1 MFFLKKT
8 TLIPCNNHVILK
20 VVVEEIIMIALQ
32 IQDIK
37 NFMGKLLLSQTFDN
51 FLLVEGSV
59 TTYNTFRI
67 EGRVHKDFFTPEEID
82 EKQLESR
89 EFSLWKEV
97 KPFCLELIKG
107 KKTPLGFKFTFQ
119 LSKENTAKLLT
130 SSGITSIQPE
140 NVSGLLLNVRYDSNG
155 LQVITATNLSLFTLD
170 KTLEHAWD
178 DMVKRFLK
186 QQEIS
191 FL

>member
-1 MFFLKKT
+1 
-8 TLIPCNNHVILK
+8 
-20 VVVEEIIMIALQ
+20 MIALQ

-37 NFMGKLLLSQTFDN
+37 IFMNKLLLAQTFDN
-51 FLLVEGSV
+51 FLLVEGNI

-67 EGRVHKDFFTPEEID
+67 EGRVHKDFYTEEEIE
-82 EKQLESR
+82 EKGLENR

-130 SSGITSIQPE
+130 SAGITSLLPE
-140 NVSGLLLNVRYDSNG
+140 NVSGLLLNVRYDNG
-155 LQVITATNLSLFTLD
+155 ALNVITATNLNLFTLD
-170 KTLEHAWD
+170 KSLEHAWD

>member
-1 MFFLKKT
+1 M
-8 TLIPCNNHVILK
+8 V
-20 VVVEEIIMIALQ
+20 ALQ

-37 NFMGKLLLSQTFDN
+37 IFMNKLLLSQTFDN
-51 FLLVEGSV
+51 FLLVEGSI

-67 EGRVHKDFFTPEEID
+67 EGRVHKDFFSVEEIE
-82 EKQLESR
+82 EKNLENR

-119 LSKENTAKLLT
+119 LSKENTAKLLA
-130 SSGITSIQPE
+130 SSGITSIHPE
-140 NVSGLLLNVRYDSNG
+140 NISGLLLNIRYDNSTLN
-155 LQVITATNLSLFTLD
+155 VVTATNLSLFTLD
-170 KTLEHAWD
+170 KSLEHAWD

>member
-1 MFFLKKT
+1 
-8 TLIPCNNHVILK
+8 
-20 VVVEEIIMIALQ
+20 MIALQ

-37 NFMGKLLLSQTFDN
+37 NFMSKLLLSQTFDH
-51 FLLVEGSV
+51 FLLVEGSI

-67 EGRVHKDFFTPEEID
+67 DGRIHKSFFSEE
-82 EKQLESR
+82 ELEERGITHR

-119 LSKENTAKLLT
+119 LSKENTAKLLA

-140 NVSGLLLNVRYDSNG
+140 NVSGLLLNVRYENG
-155 LQVITATNLSLFTLD
+155 ALNVITATNLNLFTLE
-170 KTLEHAWD
+170 KSLEHAWD

>member
-1 MFFLKKT
+1 M
-8 TLIPCNNHVILK
+8 V
-20 VVVEEIIMIALQ
+20 ALQ

-37 NFMGKLLLSQTFDN
+37 IFMNKLLLSQTFDN
-51 FLLVEGSV
+51 FLLVEGSI

-67 EGRVHKDFFTPEEID
+67 EGRVHKDFFSSEEIE
-82 EKQLESR
+82 EKNLENR
-89 EFSLWKEV
+89 DFSLWKEV

-140 NVSGLLLNVRYDSNG
+140 NISGLLLNIRYDNG
-155 LQVITATNLSLFTLD
+155 ALNVITATNLNLFTLD
-170 KTLEHAWD
+170 KALEHAWD

-191 FL
+191 FF

>member
-1 MFFLKKT
+1 
-8 TLIPCNNHVILK
+8 
-20 VVVEEIIMIALQ
+20 MIALQ

-37 NFMGKLLLSQTFDN
+37 NFMSKLLLSQTFDN
-51 FLLVEGSV
+51 FLLVEGTI

-67 EGRVHKDFFTPEEID
+67 DGRVHKDFFTEEEIEERGLSD
-82 EKQLESR
+82 R

-119 LSKENTAKLLT
+119 LSKENTAKLLA

-140 NVSGLLLNVRYDSNG
+140 NVSGLLINVRFDSNG
-155 LQVITATNLSLFTLD
+155 LSCITATNLNLFTLD
-170 KTLEHAWD
+170 KALEHAWD

>member
-1 MFFLKKT
+1 M
-8 TLIPCNNHVILK
+8 V
-20 VVVEEIIMIALQ
+20 ALQ

-37 NFMGKLLLSQTFDN
+37 YFMNKLLLSQTFDN
-51 FLLVEGSV
+51 FQLVEGSI

-67 EGRVHKDFFTPEEID
+67 EGRVHKDFFTNEE
-82 EKQLESR
+82 LEENGLLSR
-89 EFSLWKEV
+89 EFSLWREV

-130 SSGITSIQPE
+130 SSGITSLQTE
-140 NVSGLLLNVRYDSNG
+140 NISGLLLNIRYDSNG
-155 LQVITATNLSLFTLD
+155 LHVITATNLNLFTLD
-170 KTLEHAWD
+170 KSLEHAWD

>member
-1 MFFLKKT
+1 
-8 TLIPCNNHVILK
+8 
-20 VVVEEIIMIALQ
+20 MIALQ

-37 NFMGKLLLSQTFDN
+37 NFMSKLLLSQTFDN

-59 TTYNTFRI
+59 TTFNTFRI
-67 EGRVHKDFFTPEEID
+67 DGRLHTDFFTEE
-82 EKQLESR
+82 ESEERSLNSR

-97 KPFCLELIKG
+97 KPFCLELIRG

-119 LSKENTAKLLT
+119 LSRENTSKLFT
-130 SSGITSIQPE
+130 TSGITSIQPQ
-140 NVSGLLLNVRYDSNG
+140 NVSGLLLNIRYDHGN
-155 LQVITATNLSLFTLD
+155 LNVITATNLSLFTLD

-178 DMVKRFLK
+178 EMVKRFLK

>member
-1 MFFLKKT
+1 
-8 TLIPCNNHVILK
+8 
-20 VVVEEIIMIALQ
+20 MIALQ

-37 NFMGKLLLSQTFDN
+37 NFMSKLLLSQTFDN
-51 FLLVEGSV
+51 FQLVEGSI
-59 TTYNTFRI
+59 TTFNTFHI
-67 EGRVHKDFFTPEEID
+67 EGRIQKSFFTAEEI
-82 EKQLESR
+82 EEQFLENR

-107 KKTPLGFKFTFQ
+107 KKTPLSFKFTFQ
-119 LSKENTAKLLT
+119 LSSENTVKLLS
-130 SSGITSIQPE
+130 SSGITSIRPE
-140 NVSGLLLNVRYDSNG
+140 NVSGLLLNIRFDNSA
-155 LQVITATNLSLFTLD
+155 LCVITATNLNLFTLD
-170 KTLEHAWD
+170 KSLEHAWD

>member
-1 MFFLKKT
+1 
-8 TLIPCNNHVILK
+8 
-20 VVVEEIIMIALQ
+20 MIALQ

-37 NFMGKLLLSQTFDN
+37 NFMSKLLLSQTFDN

-67 EGRVHKDFFTPEEID
+67 EGRVHKDFFTAEEIE
-82 EKQLESR
+82 EKELENR
-89 EFSLWKEV
+89 EFSLWEEV

-107 KKTPLGFKFTFQ
+107 KKTPLSFKFTFQ

-130 SSGITSIQPE
+130 SAGITSIQSE
-140 NVSGLLLNVRYDSNG
+140 NISGLLLNIRFDNG
-155 LQVITATNLSLFTLD
+155 TLCVITATNLTLFTLD
-170 KTLEHAWD
+170 KSLEHAWD

>member
-1 MFFLKKT
+1 M
-8 TLIPCNNHVILK
+8 V
-20 VVVEEIIMIALQ
+20 ALQ

-37 NFMGKLLLSQTFDN
+37 NFMSKLLLSQTFDN
-51 FLLVEGSV
+51 FLLVEGSI
-59 TTYNTFRI
+59 TTFNTFRI
-67 EGRVHKDFFTPEEID
+67 DGRLHKIFFTDEES
-82 EKQLESR
+82 EERGLENR

-140 NVSGLLLNVRYDSNG
+140 NVSGLLLNIRYDNG
-155 LQVITATNLSLFTLD
+155 ALNVITATNLSLFTLD
-170 KTLEHAWD
+170 KTLERAWD

>member
-1 MFFLKKT
+1 
-8 TLIPCNNHVILK
+8 
-20 VVVEEIIMIALQ
+20 MIALQ

-37 NFMGKLLLSQTFDN
+37 NFMSRLLLSQTFDT
-51 FLLVEGSV
+51 FLLVEGMI
-59 TTYNTFRI
+59 TTYNGFRI
-67 EGRVHKDFFTPEEID
+67 DGRIHKDFFTEEEI
-82 EKQLESR
+82 EERGLNQR

-119 LSKENTAKLLT
+119 LSKENTAKLLS

-140 NVSGLLLNVRYDSNG
+140 NVSGLLLNVRYENG
-155 LQVITATNLSLFTLD
+155 ALNVITATNLNLFTLE
-170 KTLEHAWD
+170 KSLEHAWD

>member
-1 MFFLKKT
+1 
-8 TLIPCNNHVILK
+8 
-20 VVVEEIIMIALQ
+20 MIALQ

-37 NFMGKLLLSQTFDN
+37 NFMSKLLLSQTFDN
-51 FLLVEGSV
+51 FLLVEGTI

-67 EGRVHKDFFTPEEID
+67 DGRIHKDFFSEEEI
-82 EKQLESR
+82 EERGLNNR

-119 LSKENTAKLLT
+119 LSKENTLKLLT
-130 SSGITSIQPE
+130 SSGITSLQPE
-140 NVSGLLLNVRYDSNG
+140 NVSGLLINIRFDSNG
-155 LQVITATNLSLFTLD
+155 LSCITATNLNLFTLD
-170 KTLEHAWD
+170 KSLEHAWD

>member
-1 MFFLKKT
+1 
-8 TLIPCNNHVILK
+8 
-20 VVVEEIIMIALQ
+20 MIALQ

-37 NFMGKLLLSQTFDN
+37 NFMSKLLLSHTFDN
-51 FLLVEGSV
+51 FLLVEGSI

-67 EGRVHKDFFTPEEID
+67 DGRVHKDFFSEEEI
-82 EKQLESR
+82 EERTLNMR

-107 KKTPLGFKFTFQ
+107 KKTPLGFKFVFQ
-119 LSKENTAKLLT
+119 LSKENTAKLLA

-140 NVSGLLLNVRYDSNG
+140 NVSGLLLNVRYDNG
-155 LQVITATNLSLFTLD
+155 SLACITATNLNLFILD
-170 KTLEHAWD
+170 KSLEHAWD

>member
-1 MFFLKKT
+1 
-8 TLIPCNNHVILK
+8 
-20 VVVEEIIMIALQ
+20 MIALQ
-32 IQDIK
+32 IQEIK
-37 NFMGKLLLSQTFDN
+37 QFMSKLLLSPTFDN

-59 TTYNTFRI
+59 TTYNTFYIDGRI
-67 EGRVHKDFFTPEEID
+67 HKDFFTNEEK
-82 EKQLESR
+82 EEHHLEER

-107 KKTPLGFKFTFQ
+107 KKTPLGFQFVFQ
-119 LSKENTAKLLT
+119 LSKENTEKLLT
-130 SSGITSIQPE
+130 NTGISSIRPE
-140 NVSGLLLNVRYDSNG
+140 NISGLLLNIRYDNG
-155 LQVITATNLSLFTLD
+155 TLSVITATNLSLFTLD

>member
-1 MFFLKKT
+1 
-8 TLIPCNNHVILK
+8 
-20 VVVEEIIMIALQ
+20 MIALQ

-37 NFMGKLLLSQTFDN
+37 NFMSKLLLSQTFDN
-51 FLLVEGSV
+51 FLLVEGSI

-67 EGRVHKDFFTPEEID
+67 DGRIHKDFFTEEEIEEQTLD
-82 EKQLESR
+82 RR

-107 KKTPLGFKFTFQ
+107 KKTPLGFKFIFQ

-130 SSGITSIQPE
+130 TSGITSIQPE
-140 NVSGLLLNVRYDSNG
+140 NVSGLLLNVRFDSG
-155 LQVITATNLSLFTLD
+155 ALACITATNLNLFTLD
-170 KTLEHAWD
+170 KSLEHAWD
-178 DMVKRFLK
+178 DMVKRFLR

>member
-1 MFFLKKT
+1 M
-8 TLIPCNNHVILK
+8 V
-20 VVVEEIIMIALQ
+20 ALQ

-37 NFMGKLLLSQTFDN
+37 NFMSKLLLSQTFDH
-51 FLLVEGSV
+51 FLLIEGSI
-59 TTYNTFRI
+59 TTFNTFRI
-67 EGRVHKDFFTPEEID
+67 DGRLHTDFFTEEEREERRLYD
-82 EKQLESR
+82 R
-89 EFSLWKEV
+89 EFSLWKDV

-119 LSKENTAKLLT
+119 LSKENTTKLLT

-140 NVSGLLLNVRYDSNG
+140 NVSGLLLNIRYDNG
-155 LQVITATNLSLFTLD
+155 ALNIITATNLSLFTLD
-170 KTLEHAWD
+170 KTLERAWD

>member
-1 MFFLKKT
+1 M
-8 TLIPCNNHVILK
+8 V
-20 VVVEEIIMIALQ
+20 ALQ

-37 NFMGKLLLSQTFDN
+37 IFMNKLLLSQTFDN
-51 FLLVEGSV
+51 FLLVEGSI

-67 EGRVHKDFFTPEEID
+67 EGRVHKDFFSAEEIE
-82 EKQLESR
+82 EKNLENR

-97 KPFCLELIKG
+97 KAFCLELIKG

-119 LSKENTAKLLT
+119 LSKENTAKLLA

-140 NVSGLLLNVRYDSNG
+140 NISGLLLNIRYDNG
-155 LQVITATNLSLFTLD
+155 ALNVVTATNLSLFTLD
-170 KTLEHAWD
+170 KSLEHAWD

>member
-1 MFFLKKT
+1 M
-8 TLIPCNNHVILK
+8 V
-20 VVVEEIIMIALQ
+20 ALQ

-37 NFMGKLLLSQTFDN
+37 NFMSKLLLSQTFDH
-51 FLLVEGSV
+51 FLLIEGSI
-59 TTYNTFRI
+59 TTFNTFRI
-67 EGRVHKDFFTPEEID
+67 DGRIHSDFFTEEEHEERRLRD
-82 EKQLESR
+82 R

-119 LSKENTAKLLT
+119 LSKENTVKLLT

-140 NVSGLLLNVRYDSNG
+140 NVSGLLLNIRYDNG
-155 LQVITATNLSLFTLD
+155 ALNVITATNLSLFTLD
-170 KTLEHAWD
+170 KTLERAWD

>member
-1 MFFLKKT
+1 M
-8 TLIPCNNHVILK
+8 V
-20 VVVEEIIMIALQ
+20 ALQ

-37 NFMGKLLLSQTFDN
+37 NFMSKLLLSQTFDH
-51 FLLVEGSV
+51 FLLIEGSI
-59 TTYNTFRI
+59 TTFNTFRI
-67 EGRVHKDFFTPEEID
+67 DGRIHSDFFTEEEHEERRLRD
-82 EKQLESR
+82 R

-119 LSKENTAKLLT
+119 LSKENTTKLLT

-140 NVSGLLLNVRYDSNG
+140 NVSGLLLNIRYDNG
-155 LQVITATNLSLFTLD
+155 ALNVITATNLSLFTLD
-170 KTLEHAWD
+170 KTFERAWD

>member
-1 MFFLKKT
+1 
-8 TLIPCNNHVILK
+8 
-20 VVVEEIIMIALQ
+20 MIALQ

-37 NFMGKLLLSQTFDN
+37 NFMSKLLLSQTFDN

-67 EGRVHKDFFTPEEID
+67 EGRVHKDFFTAEEIE
-82 EKQLESR
+82 EKELENR
-89 EFSLWKEV
+89 EFSLWEEV

-107 KKTPLGFKFTFQ
+107 KKTPLSFKFTFQ
-119 LSKENTAKLLT
+119 LPKENTAKLLT
-130 SSGITSIQPE
+130 SAGITSIQSE
-140 NVSGLLLNVRYDSNG
+140 NISGLLLNIRFDNG
-155 LQVITATNLSLFTLD
+155 TLCVITATNLTLFTLD
-170 KTLEHAWD
+170 KSLEHAWD

>member
-1 MFFLKKT
+1 M
-8 TLIPCNNHVILK
+8 V
-20 VVVEEIIMIALQ
+20 ALQ

-37 NFMGKLLLSQTFDN
+37 NFMSRLLLSQTFDS
-51 FLLVEGSV
+51 FLLVEGTI

-67 EGRVHKDFFTPEEID
+67 DGRVHKDFFTEEELE
-82 EKQLESR
+82 EKDLHHR

-107 KKTPLGFKFTFQ
+107 KKTPLGFRFTFQ
-119 LSKENTAKLLT
+119 LSRANTEKLLA
-130 SSGITSIQPE
+130 SSGITSILPE
-140 NVSGLLLNVRYDSNG
+140 NVSGLLLNVRYDNG
-155 LQVITATNLSLFTLD
+155 ALNIITATNLTLFTLD
-170 KTLEHAWD
+170 KSLEHAWD

-186 QQEIS
+186 QQEIR

>member
-1 MFFLKKT
+1 
-8 TLIPCNNHVILK
+8 
-20 VVVEEIIMIALQ
+20 MIALQ

-37 NFMGKLLLSQTFDN
+37 NFMSRLLLSQTFDH
-51 FLLVEGSV
+51 FLLMEGSI

-67 EGRVHKDFFTPEEID
+67 DGRIHKDFFTEEEIEERGLND
-82 EKQLESR
+82 R

-97 KPFCLELIKG
+97 RSFCLELIKG
-107 KKTPLGFKFTFQ
+107 KKTPLGFKFVFQ
-119 LSKENTAKLLT
+119 LSKENTAKLLA
-130 SSGITSIQPE
+130 SSGITSLQTE
-140 NVSGLLLNVRYDSNG
+140 NVSGLLLNVRYDNSS
-155 LQVITATNLSLFTLD
+155 LVCITATNLNLFTLD
-170 KTLEHAWD
+170 KSLEHAWD

>member
-1 MFFLKKT
+1 M
-8 TLIPCNNHVILK
+8 V
-20 VVVEEIIMIALQ
+20 ALQ

-37 NFMGKLLLSQTFDN
+37 SFMSKLLLSQTFDH
-51 FLLVEGSV
+51 FLLVEGNI

-67 EGRVHKDFFTPEEID
+67 DGRLHREFFSEEETE
-82 EKQLESR
+82 EKGLQNR

-107 KKTPLGFKFTFQ
+107 KKTPLGFQFTFQ
-119 LSKENTAKLLT
+119 LSRENIEKLLA

-140 NVSGLLLNVRYDSNG
+140 NIAGLLLNVRFDKGALN
-155 LQVITATNLSLFTLD
+155 VITATNLNLFTLD
-170 KTLEHAWD
+170 KSMEHAWD